1 MKRARPSRTDKSLI
15 LRRVLIYGAA
25 IFFLGIFQCAFFSRL
40 KPFGATP
47 DLIICAVCAIL
58 LTDDKYAALVCA
70 VCGGY
75 FIDAIGA
82 VPPGFSP
89 IVYVLTV
96 ALTASIAQKLLAR
109 IPSFLILLLP
119 ALAVRAVFTYVGLC
133 LTFGSIAPLS
143 SLTSVILPEAISTI
157 FLSIPVYLLIKLC
170 YLPIRSRNKFS
181 F

>member
-47 DLIICAVCAIL
+47 DLIICAVC
-58 LTDDKYAALVCA
+58 
-70 VCGGY
+70 GGY

-89 IVYVLTV
+89 IVYVLAV

-109 IPSFLILLLP
+109 IPSFFILLLP
-119 ALAVRAVFTYVGLC
+119 SLAVRAVFTYVGLC

-170 YLPIRSRNKFS
+170 YLPIRSRNKFG